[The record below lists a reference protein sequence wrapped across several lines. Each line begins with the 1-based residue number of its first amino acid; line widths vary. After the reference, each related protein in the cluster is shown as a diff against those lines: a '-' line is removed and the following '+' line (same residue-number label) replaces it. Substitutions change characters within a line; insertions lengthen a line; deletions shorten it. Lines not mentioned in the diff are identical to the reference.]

1 MFRTG
6 FSGRLSG
13 WGSAAKVA
21 VATTAAALT
30 LTAAVAAAV
39 VLPAGG
45 GDEAAA
51 VLRGAN
57 LQAGPVDTG
66 GPTTSV
72 APEVHVGG
80 EASVPT
86 PTGAASARADAGTG
100 SGPAGATPSTP
111 LRSIPIPSIPIPS
124 GPDFGGALPEL
135 SSLTDIPTK
144 VMGCLAPIYD
154 LVSSM
159 PSTPSMEQLMQIGPT
174 VVSCVTAIVA
184 DLPLPS
190 GMNACIAEIMG
201 FVSDMTS
208 NLPTGVPAIGDLNVA
223 ACIPSGLPVPTGFSG
238 FTGGGLPFRR

>member
-51 VLRGAN
+51 VLRSAN

-66 GPTTSV
+66 GPTTSA
-72 APEVHVGG
+72 APEVQVSA

-111 LRSIPIPSIPIPS
+111 LRSIPSIPIPS
-124 GPDFGGALPEL
+124 IPDFGGALPDL

-159 PSTPSMEQLMQIGPT
+159 PSIPSMEQVMQIGPT
-174 VVSCVTAIVA
+174 IVSCVTAIVA
-184 DLPLPS
+184 DLPLPF

-208 NLPTGVPAIGDLNVA
+208 NLPTGVPAIGNLNVA

-238 FTGGGLPFRR
+238 LPGGGLPFRR